1 MLQSLLI
8 GLGGALLLVIFSLI
22 YSSMTRR
29 EDIETGAIDFDDLM
43 HMLKTKQ
50 NLRLI
55 DLSDSAH
62 FRMHH
67 LKGAENIPPRA
78 FRNLAGELLD
88 ERRTVLY
95 CKSGRECRLAYQFLK
110 EKGYKTDN
118 LYYLDAQM
126 IYTSV
131 YKPKE
136 AI

>member
-1 MLQSLLI
+1 MINSLLT
-8 GLGGALLLVIFSLI
+8 GLGGALVLVCLSYI
-22 YSSMTRR
+22 YTHMTRR
-29 EDIETGAIDFDDLM
+29 EDIENGAIDFGDLM

-62 FRMHH
+62 FKMHH
-67 LKGAENIPPRA
+67 LKGAENIPPQA
-78 FRNLAGELLD
+78 FRKLAESILD
-88 ERRTVLY
+88 ERKTVLY

>member
-1 MLQSLLI
+1 MLGSLLI
-8 GLGGALLLVIFSLI
+8 GLGGALLLTAFSYI
-22 YSSMTRR
+22 YTRMTRQ
-29 EDIETGAIDFDDLM
+29 EELENGAIDFDDLM
-43 HMLKTKQ
+43 RLLKTKQ

-62 FRMHH
+62 FKMHH
-67 LKGAENIPPRA
+67 LKGAENIPPQA
-78 FRNLAGELLD
+78 FRKVAAEILD
-88 ERRTVLY
+88 DRKTVLY

-118 LYYLDAQM
+118 IYYLDAQM